1 MATPGFLHASPPI
14 EPGGAISTT
23 SCESAED
30 NSNCPGYNIYN
41 SAGHQEILA
50 AAMRGR
56 AERSKILIDVASRML
71 PGTFEGEMKKLWYDV
86 EERYQNM
93 HIVLKNEKEDIIAF
107 PIYHRFDERAQRKL
121 LWRFNQIKISG
132 RQAIFLTLGCDIKN
146 WKSPMEAAKAIKKA
160 WGNMRKYFN
169 IKDYVCVIEFFKKT
183 HYPHLHVLILDR
195 TWIAHREEIADKWEE
210 YGFGRQLRVPRIENG
225 DAGLR
230 YTIKYLRKPLP
241 VYEKAMLFFG
251 NIRQY
256 STSHGMLECPES
268 SGGLWHHLVEDKITF
283 YRSERK
289 HNYPWLMEVGSSEYN
304 CIESTLGD
312 DPPDEK
318 NAIALSAKI
327 EWERTK
333 TFPLMCEIG
342 YFSDPL
348 DAERYWRWLNSP

>member
-1 MATPGFLHASPPI
+1 MILTSPGD
-14 EPGGAISTT
+14 
-23 SCESAED
+23 SAED
-30 NSNCPGYNIYN
+30 NSNCPGYNICN
-41 SAGHQEILA
+41 SKRHQEILA
-50 AAMRGR
+50 AATKGR
-56 AERSKILIDVASRML
+56 KERSKILIDIASRIL
-71 PGTFEGEMKKLWYDV
+71 PGIFEGEMRKLWYDV

-93 HIVLKNEKEDIIAF
+93 HIMLKNEKEDIIAF

-160 WGNMRKYFN
+160 WNKLRTFYGISN
-169 IKDYVCVIEFFKKT
+169 YVAVIEFFKDT
-183 HYPHLHVLILDR
+183 HYPHLHVLILDT
-195 TWIAHREEIADKWEE
+195 TWIAHRERIADKWEE
-210 YGFGRQLRVPRIENG
+210 YGFGRQLRIPRIENG

-230 YTIKYLRKPLP
+230 YVIKYLRKPMP

-256 STSHGMLECPES
+256 STSHGMLKCPEA
-268 SGGLWHHLVEDKITF
+268 SGGIWHHLVEDKITF
-283 YRSERK
+283 YRSETK

-304 CIESTLGD
+304 CVHHALEA

-327 EWERTK
+327 EWERAK
-333 TFPLMCEIG
+333 TFPLMYEIG
-342 YFSDPL
+342 YMNDPL
-348 DAERYWRWLNSP
+348 DAERYGIWLNTP